1 LGTTYKNGLSEV
13 GVNHASLEWSEETK
27 AQALAQLAR
36 VLESHHF
43 HSSKRCSL
51 FLRYVVEHTL
61 NNHHEPL
68 KERTLG
74 IEIFGRD
81 AMYDTAQDPVVRTT
95 AGEVRKRLAQYYQE
109 AGRQQEPRIS
119 LPAGGY
125 VPEIHWPSE
134 IPSPPEMAPP
144 PENIVA
150 PIEKQFLAQG
160 PPQGRV
166 RGKPRW
172 WTFAMALGTLAVAV
186 LVVLV
191 TIRLRPTD
199 LDRFWAPFAQAQ
211 EPVIVCVGQPHSYLF
226 EQKVQAPL
234 DRWFEKPSSET
245 EAGRRRPDIAA
256 VPLEDIVPAFDRHIS
271 LSDARAFTQISGFLA
286 RKGQKVQLRGVR
298 ETSLAN
304 LRGKPCVL
312 VGAFNNEWNLDLT
325 GELRFYFES
334 EGDLAN
340 FVRDRQAP
348 GKSDWKVVNT
358 WPFPHPPT
366 DYAIVSRVVNPTTE
380 QTVVTIAGITGF
392 GTQAAGEFLTSEAYL
407 AEALKQAPRDWQ
419 KKNMQ
424 VVLSTRVMSGTPGP
438 PQVLA
443 VHFW

>member
-1 LGTTYKNGLSEV
+1 LDWNEDS
-13 GVNHASLEWSEETK
+13 K
-27 AQALAQLAR
+27 ALALAQLGR

-51 FLRYVVEHTL
+51 FLRYVVEHTI

-109 AGRQQEPRIS
+109 PGRQQEPRIS

-134 IPSPPEMAPP
+134 VPSPPEMPPP
-144 PENIVA
+144 PENIVS
-150 PIEKQFLAQG
+150 PIEPHSLSPSQSRRLS
-160 PPQGRV
+160 
-166 RGKPRW
+166 GKPGW
-172 WTFAMALGTLAVAV
+172 WTFAITLGTLAVV
-186 LVVLV
+186 TLVVLV
-191 TIRLRPTD
+191 TMRLRPTD
-199 LDRFWAPFAQAQ
+199 LDRFWAPFVQAP
-211 EPVIVCVGQPHSYLF
+211 EPVILCMGQPHAYVFS
-226 EQKVQAPL
+226 QKVQAAL
-234 DRWFEKPSSET
+234 DRWFQNG
-245 EAGRRRPDIAA
+245 ADGNGNARRSPEFTS
-256 VPLEDIVPAFDRHIS
+256 VPLDEIVPAWDRHIS
-271 LSDARAFTQISGFLA
+271 LSEAVVFSRVSSLLVQ
-286 RKGQKVQLRGVR
+286 KGQKVQLRGVR
-298 ETSLAN
+298 ETTLAD

-312 VGAFNNEWNLDLT
+312 VGAFNNEWNLGLT
-325 GELRFYFES
+325 GQLRFYFES
-334 EGDLAN
+334 QGTVAD

-348 GKSDWKVVNT
+348 DKSDWRVPNT
-358 WPFPHPPT
+358 WPYPRPPV

-380 QTVVTIAGITGF
+380 QTVVTVAGTTGF
-392 GTQAAGEFLTSEAYL
+392 GTQAAGEFLTSETYL

>member
-1 LGTTYKNGLSEV
+1 MGTAYRNGLSEV
-13 GVNHASLEWSEETK
+13 GVNHASLDWSEDSR
-27 AQALAQLAR
+27 ALALAQLAR

-51 FLRYVVEHTL
+51 FLRYVVEHTI

-109 AGRQQEPRIS
+109 AGRQQEARIS

-134 IPSPPEMAPP
+134 VPSPPEMAPP

-150 PIEKQFLAQG
+150 LSE
-160 PPQGRV
+160 PQDQSQRRFQRKYG
-166 RGKPRW
+166 W
-172 WTFAMALGTLAVAV
+172 WTLAIALGAVSVTAAAAV
-186 LVVLV
+186 LL
-191 TIRLRPTD
+191 TMHFRKSD
-199 LDRFWAPFAQAQ
+199 LDLFWAPFVQAQ
-211 EPVIVCVGQPHSYLF
+211 EPVIICVGQPHAF
-226 EQKVQAPL
+226 VFNQKVQAAL
-234 DRWFEKPSSET
+234 DRWFEGGAET
-245 EAGRRRPDIAA
+245 NRA
-256 VPLEDIVPAFDRHIS
+256 VQRVPEYPTVALEDIVPAWDRHVS
-271 LSDARAFTQISGFLA
+271 LPEAKVFAQITSLLVQQ
-286 RKGQKVQLRGVR
+286 GQKVQIRGAR

-304 LRGKPCVL
+304 LRGTPCVL
-312 VGAFNNEWNLDLT
+312 IGAFNNEWNLGLT

-334 EGDLAN
+334 EGTVGD
-340 FVRDRQAP
+340 FVRDRKNP
-348 GKSDWKVVNT
+348 GKSDWRVPKS
-358 WPFPHPPT
+358 WPYPRPPI

-380 QTVVTIAGITGF
+380 QTVVTVAGTTGF
-392 GTQAAGEFLTSEAYL
+392 GTQAAGEFLTNEAYL
-407 AEALKQAPRDWQ
+407 AEALKQAPGDWR

-424 VVLSTRVMSGTPGP
+424 VVLSTRVMAGAPGP